1 MLSHLFA
8 YQSVCLLVLA
18 SSSAFSCLKLLF
30 KLRKPMT
37 RPFESLRKDKE
48 EKSREKTWKHRAVV
62 DGIRRRLFTL
72 QRLCVCRSRLSNCV
86 RRIRIPFLDMSEH
99 CDSLSNLRCQLNIFL
114 ITQQKKKTYSISYSV
129 CDLNSHIV
137 DDDDDAYIYIYTIC
151 VETRYRKQHQSSYHC
166 THIEIAGDK
175 SA

>member
-18 SSSAFSCLKLLF
+18 SSSASPCLKLLF

-114 ITQQKKKTYSISYSV
+114 ITQQKKKHIQSRILYVISTPTS
-129 CDLNSHIV
+129 STMMMMP
-137 DDDDDAYIYIYTIC
+137 IYIYTIC